1 MTPWQRRGV
10 TSAIYVALVTF
21 AVLRGSRVWTAHLVA
36 DLATSVALALV
47 WLRLRVISR
56 RLFPDD

>member
-1 MTPWQRRGV
+1 MNAWQRRGV
-10 TSAIYVALVTF
+10 ASAIYVALVTF
-21 AVLRGSRVWTAHLVA
+21 AVLRGARVWTAPLVA